1 MGHTMAIALYRIQD
15 GLIVGL
21 MTYRIALLGL
31 IPGIARPRLTLYVFE
46 ISFNIIVNLLLQTT
60 KVSASSAYILKK
72 KKIWCHLAISGNTAY
87 DRQKMGENYF

>member
-31 IPGIARPRLTLYVFE
+31 IPGIARPRLTLYLFE
-46 ISFNIIVNLLLQTT
+46 ISFNIIANL
-60 KVSASSAYILKK
+60 
-72 KKIWCHLAISGNTAY
+72 
-87 DRQKMGENYF
+87 